1 MATVLKATKPQ
12 MMPDGERVQ
21 MILAAAERVFG
32 AFGYGDATM
41 EEVARDCGMAKKTV
55 YRFFPDKVALF
66 TALIASHE
74 HPDIHGS
81 CCEDAGGRAAPV
93 VLRTALLAI
102 ARFVLHP
109 RQLLMTRLVIADG
122 GLHPELSE
130 QFYRDCILKTHDDL
144 ARLLAPHLPQDV
156 DPIEIAD
163 ILIGMSLGGLHLRA
177 LMTGCPAVDMEERL
191 QARVSLAVDAILA
204 LVAGKTR

>member
-1 MATVLKATKPQ
+1 MATEFKAARPQ
-12 MMPDGERVQ
+12 LMPEAERVK

-55 YRFFPDKVALF
+55 YRFFPDKAALF

-74 HPDIHGS
+74 HPDIDQGCS
-81 CCEDAGGRAAPV
+81 EGRVDDAWPETLRRALV
-93 VLRTALLAI
+93 AI
-102 ARFVLHP
+102 GRFVLNP

-144 ARLLAPHLPQDV
+144 LRLLPPHLPDVV
-156 DPIEIAD
+156 DPIDIAD
-163 ILIGMSLGGLHLRA
+163 ILIGMALGGLHLRA
-177 LMTGCPAVDMEERL
+177 LMTGRPENDLEERL
-191 QARVSLAVDAILA
+191 QQRVGLAVEAILA
-204 LVAGKTR
+204 LVSAKTR